1 FTSVKDLIKGM
12 RDAIKCHKSLFESA
26 GILHRDV
33 SPGNIM
39 LSKHRSRNIK
49 SGSGI
54 VSSEAPHG
62 FLIDLD
68 LAKYVGPIQATADST
83 PKSIRRRTGTMLFM
97 AIEILQGTCL
107 RHSWRHDLES
117 FFYVFIW

>member
-1 FTSVKDLIKGM
+1 DLIKGM
-12 RDAIKCHKSLFESA
+12 RDAIKCHQSLLESA
-26 GILHRDV
+26 GILHRDI

-39 LSKHRSRNIK
+39 LSKSRSSDIS
-49 SGSGI
+49 SGSDI

-68 LAKYVGPIQATADST
+68 LAKYVGPIQTTTNST
-83 PKSIRRRTGTMLFM
+83 PSSVRRRTGTMLFM